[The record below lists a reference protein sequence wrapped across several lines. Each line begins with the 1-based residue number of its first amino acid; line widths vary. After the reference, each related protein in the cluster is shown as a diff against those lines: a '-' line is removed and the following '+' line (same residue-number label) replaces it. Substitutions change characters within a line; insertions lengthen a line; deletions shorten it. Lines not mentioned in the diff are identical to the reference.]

1 LAKTV
6 DYYVTLISPWTYLGS
21 ARFEQIAARHGA
33 TVRIFPVDFGIVF
46 AATGGLPLAKRAPER
61 QRYRLMEL
69 ERWRKHLGVP
79 LNVHPKFFPAN
90 EAQAAHC
97 AWVLKLEQGDAAAMK
112 FSHAVL
118 RAVWAEEKNIADPD
132 TLKAIVAGCGF
143 DAEALMRKAAAP
155 EIAERRKK
163 ESEAAIARGVFGA
176 PSFVYKDEL
185 FWGQDRLE
193 FLDRALAA

>member
-21 ARFEQIAARHGA
+21 ARFEQIAARYNLDI
-33 TVRIFPVDFGIVF
+33 RIFPVDFGIVF

-79 LNVHPKFFPAN
+79 LHVHPKFFPAN

-97 AWVLKLEQGDAAAMK
+97 TWVLKLEQGDAAAMK
-112 FSHAVL
+112 LSHAVL
-118 RAVWAEEKNIADPD
+118 RAVWAEEKNIADPE
-132 TLKAIVAGCGF
+132 TLKAIIAASGL
-143 DAEALMRKAAAP
+143 DAEGLMRKAAAP

-176 PSFVYKDEL
+176 PSFVYNEEL
-185 FWGQDRLE
+185 FWGQDRLD
-193 FLDRALAA
+193 FLERALAA